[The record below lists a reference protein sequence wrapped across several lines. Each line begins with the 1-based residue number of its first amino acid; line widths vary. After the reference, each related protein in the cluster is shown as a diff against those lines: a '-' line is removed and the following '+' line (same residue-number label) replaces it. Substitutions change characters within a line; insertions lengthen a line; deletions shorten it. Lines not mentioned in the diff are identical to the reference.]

1 MTRSTLLVALLAAY
15 AAVFLPRALR
25 TSGRADFDPLQ
36 PRPRAVEEL
45 IVAKR
50 FADALPLAMELRAAF
65 PDESLVAYWLAR
77 INGGLQRPQAEA
89 DAWDAYVALSKAPAE
104 ACPHWPRALSQAN
117 LQDRARAATE
127 RCAALLSR

>member
-25 TSGRADFDPLQ
+25 SSGRAGFDPLQ
-36 PRPRAVEEL
+36 PRPRSVEEL

-50 FADALPLAMELRAAF
+50 FADALPLATELRAAF
-65 PDESLVAYWLAR
+65 PDEPLVAYWLAR

-104 ACPHWPRALSQAN
+104 ACPQWPRALSRAN

-127 RCAALLSR
+127 RCAAVLAR